1 MKWVIVVLAA
11 LVLMLQYRIW
21 LSGDGAR
28 EVLQLRDAVAAQTI
42 ENQRLVER
50 NRQLGAEVRDL
61 KQDFQALEE
70 RARSELGLISASE
83 TYYQVL
89 PPAAPL
95 VVQPEATPSALRAAT
110 R

>member
-21 LSGDGAR
+21 LSPDGAR
-28 EVLQLRDAVAAQTI
+28 EVMQLNDAVRAQTS
-42 ENQRLVER
+42 ENKRLVER

-61 KQDFQALEE
+61 KQDFKALEE
-70 RARSELGLISASE
+70 RARAELGLISASE

-89 PPAAPL
+89 PPSVPPPPEAAP
-95 VVQPEATPSALRAAT
+95 AALRAAT
-110 R
+110 H